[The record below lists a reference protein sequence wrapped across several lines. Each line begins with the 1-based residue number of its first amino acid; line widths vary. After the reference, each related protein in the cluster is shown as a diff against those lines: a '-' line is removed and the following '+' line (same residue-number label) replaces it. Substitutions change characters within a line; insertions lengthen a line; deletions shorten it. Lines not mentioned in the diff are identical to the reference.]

1 MSKLD
6 NGSGNVPLER
16 QVRREPF
23 ELPVTRY
30 RDNENLVTCAAN
42 FETHDVCVF
51 WSCRKFG
58 QLEYCRFTGET
69 IPTVAFYDA
78 LYILKMCEDALQA
91 VLELDLP
98 EDIKEMV
105 NRALLYSSR

>member
-1 MSKLD
+1 MSKLVD
-6 NGSGNVPLER
+6 
-16 QVRREPF
+16 
-23 ELPVTRY
+23 
-30 RDNENLVTCAAN
+30 
-42 FETHDVCVF
+42 
-51 WSCRKFG
+51 
-58 QLEYCRFTGET
+58 
-69 IPTVAFYDA
+69 DA